1 MTTSLD
7 SRIDPDHALGAWLA
21 RLEKLDPAR
30 IELGL
35 ERLQGV
41 LQRLGLIPPP
51 FRVLTVGGTNGKG
64 SVVVSTAALLAATGQ
79 HRVGAY
85 TSPHLYEY
93 RERIAIAGVAV
104 EPGALLRAFDA
115 VESARE
121 GVPLTYFE
129 FSTAAALE
137 VFRRAEVDIAV
148 LEVGLGGRLDAVNA
162 VNPDVAAVVS
172 VGFDHQDWLGP
183 DLDSIGREKA
193 GIFRPGRVAIVG
205 ERHPPSGLLKRID
218 RIGAELWRIGR
229 DFDAE
234 PLERGWSY
242 RGPAQWRTPLPEP
255 ALAGPRQRDN
265 AAVALALCE
274 ALLHERLPDA
284 TGISR
289 VLSGL
294 VLPGRIERC
303 RGDGLEWV
311 LDVAHNAGAA
321 ANLAG
326 WLESA
331 EPRRSLAVIGMLRD
345 KNPIPVVATLSPWIS
360 RWFVGGL
367 AGSRGQDAA
376 ALAARAG
383 KVLSRAQLCDNITQA
398 IEAALVSAVTGDR
411 IIVLGSFHTVAQAR
425 ASGLLPEKGLCEN
438 D

>member
-1 MTTSLD
+1 MTAPFD
-7 SRIDPDHALGAWLA
+7 SGTDSDHALTAWLA
-21 RLEKLDPAR
+21 RLEALDPER

-35 ERLQGV
+35 ERLQRV
-41 LQRLGLIPPP
+41 LHRLGLIPPP

-64 SVVVSTAALLAATGQ
+64 SVVTSTAALLATAGQ

-85 TSPHLYEY
+85 TSPHLYDY
-93 RERIAIAGVAV
+93 RERIAIEGIPIDPAV
-104 EPGALLRAFDA
+104 LLRAFDA

-121 GVPLTYFE
+121 GIPLTYFE
-129 FSTAAALE
+129 FGTAAALE
-137 VFRRAEVDIAV
+137 VFRRAEVDTAV

-172 VGFDHQDWLGP
+172 VGFDHQNWLGS

-205 ERHPPSGLLKRID
+205 ERHPPSGLLEGID
-218 RIGAELWRIGR
+218 RIGAEPWLIGH
-229 DFDAE
+229 DFNAKS
-234 PLERGWSY
+234 LEKGWHYSGPTQQRG
-242 RGPAQWRTPLPEP
+242 PLPEP

-265 AAVALALCE
+265 AAVAVALCE
-274 ALLHERLPDA
+274 ALRHERLPDVA
-284 TGISR
+284 AISR

-294 VLPGRIERC
+294 ALPGRIER
-303 RGDGLEWV
+303 REGNGLEWV

-321 ANLAG
+321 ASLAG
-326 WLESA
+326 WLGSA
-331 EPRRSLAVIGMLRD
+331 EPRRTLGVIGMLRD
-345 KNPIPVVATLSPWIS
+345 KNPTPVIAALSPRIC

-367 AGSRGQDAA
+367 GGSRGQDAG

-383 KVLSRAQLCDNITQA
+383 TLLSRAQLCDNIAHA
-398 IEAALVSAVTGDR
+398 IEAALAAAVAGDR
-411 IIVLGSFHTVAQAR
+411 IIVLGSFHTVAQAQ
-425 ASGLLPEKGLCEN
+425 ASGLLPEKGICEN